1 MSESTLEQLHELLR
15 QIHSLRKSGV
25 TGAAVEALVD
35 EARELWAGVPLAPPD
50 RPHVW
55 PQEIIAIARELGF
68 ERSMLM
74 TEQIEALDPA
84 EAFDVI
90 STPPPLPPR
99 DKMDE
104 TLRMAK
110 LAKDIDDAIA
120 AAGGIGNVKVA
131 CSPQRIVLSGIAA
144 DEEARDQALLAA
156 AKLAPGVEIE
166 DAIDVA

>member
-1 MSESTLEQLHELLR
+1 MSESNMDQLLELLR
-15 QIHSLRKSGV
+15 QITSLRKSGV
-25 TGAAVEALVD
+25 TGAAVDALVE

-50 RPHVW
+50 RPHAW
-55 PQEIIAIARELGF
+55 PLDLIAIARELGF
-68 ERSMLM
+68 ERSMMM

-84 EAFDVI
+84 EAFDMV
-90 STPPPLPPR
+90 STPPPLPPHR
-99 DKMDE
+99 KMDE

-110 LAKDIDDAIA
+110 LAKEIDEAIVA
-120 AAGGIGNVKVA
+120 SGGIGNVKVA